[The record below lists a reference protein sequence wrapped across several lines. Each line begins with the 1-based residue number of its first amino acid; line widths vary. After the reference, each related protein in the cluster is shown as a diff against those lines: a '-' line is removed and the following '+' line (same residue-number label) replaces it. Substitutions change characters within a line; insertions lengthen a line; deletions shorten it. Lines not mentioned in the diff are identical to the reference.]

1 MGKEGMDSPLGSQLD
16 LLDGVVHCRLNQ
28 GRLGSFHEP
37 VKCLHSHWGK
47 TQNTL
52 SRLAFCATSLLN
64 LLDLLWTL
72 RFCGNGESGKVRL
85 DPKDR
90 GRCKAHFDEEGCD

>member
-1 MGKEGMDSPLGSQLD
+1 MGKGKVDGPLGSQLD
-16 LLDGVVHCRLNQ
+16 LLDSIVHSRLNQ
-28 GRLGSFHEP
+28 GRLSSLHEP
-37 VKCLHSHWGK
+37 AKRLHSHWGK

-52 SRLAFCATSLLN
+52 SRLAFCGTSLLK

-72 RFCGNGESGKVRL
+72 RFCGNGEIGNVHL

-90 GRCKAHFDEEGCD
+90 RRCKAHLCEEECG

>member
-1 MGKEGMDSPLGSQLD
+1 MGKGKMDSPLGCQLD

-28 GRLGSFHEP
+28 GRLSSLHETA
-37 VKCLHSHWGK
+37 KRLLSHWGK
-47 TQNTL
+47 MQNTL
-52 SRLAFCATSLLN
+52 SRLACCATSLLN

-90 GRCKAHFDEEGCD
+90 GRCKAHFGEEGCD